1 MDIRVGKIVEAW
13 PNPNSDKL
21 YNEKI
26 DMGNGE
32 IRTIASGLR
41 HHVTLEDMQG
51 AMVVVLTNLKPRKI
65 AEYESQGMV
74 LCAQTAD
81 KEKVEFLSP
90 PEGAA
95 PGDLISFEGYARE
108 PLAVLPAK
116 KNPWDN
122 VLPRLVTDANLVG
135 CYKDENGKN
144 IPFATKG
151 GVCKASTVKDGVIG

>member
-1 MDIRVGKIVEAW
+1 MRVGKIVEAW
-13 PNPNSDKL
+13 ANPNSDTI

-41 HHVTLEDMQG
+41 AHITLENMQG
-51 AMVVVLTNLKPRKI
+51 AMVVVLCNLKPRKI
-65 AEYESQGMV
+65 ADYESQGMV
-74 LCAQTAD
+74 LCAQYAD
-81 KEKVEFLSP
+81 KSKIEFLSP

-95 PGDLISFEGYARE
+95 PGDLISFEGHTRE

-122 VLPRLVTDANLVG
+122 IKDRFITDANLVG
-135 CYKDENGKN
+135 CYKDESGSN
-144 IPFATKG
+144 IPFATNG
-151 GVCKASTVKDGVIG
+151 GVCKASTVKNGIIG

>member
-21 YNEKI
+21 YNEKV
-26 DMGNGE
+26 DLGNGE

-41 HHVTLEDMQG
+41 LHVTLEEMQG

-81 KEKVEFLSP
+81 KAKVEFLSP

-116 KNPWDN
+116 KEPM
-122 VLPRLVTDANLVG
+122 G
-135 CYKDENGKN
+135 
-144 IPFATKG
+144 
-151 GVCKASTVKDGVIG
+151 